1 MKRIISNFFI
11 NLIVV
16 WILIKFFNLGEA
28 KSFLNI
34 VLFSGIFT
42 ILSFTLRPVLQ
53 IISLPITAIT
63 FGIFLF
69 MVNAFIVY
77 MADVFSFGFNIPG
90 FLNTLIV
97 SIILFIASSVLN
109 KYRLKTEIKKI
120 NKII

>member
-109 KYRLKTEIKKI
+109 KYRLKTKIKKI
-120 NKII
+120 NKTI

>member
-77 MADVFSFGFNIPG
+77 MTDVFSFGFNIPG

-109 KYRLKTEIKKI
+109 KYRLKTKIKKI
-120 NKII
+120 NKTI

>member
-120 NKII
+120 NKTI